1 MSFANSKALTVKDF
15 KERISSFKESD
26 LVFQSRNSDGK
37 LINKNF
43 KDIIESMEG
52 LADDT
57 IIDKSLRIDAD
68 GNIFSTAES
77 RELFNN
83 MFRNF
88 SSSTLGRLFGLTD
101 VRLDQDKAAFATFK
115 ALSTG
120 KEAGYEIGNEIGNT
134 ILMNSKVAIA
144 NPTTGKA
151 KLFETTIDK
160 FGNLVMSDA
169 IAEGKLRDN
178 RHGKS
183 ARLVKEMVG
192 TNKDILTANDSDWAQ
207 ALDLQQ
213 SGAPS
218 VFAKLKSKL
227 NAKDNHEATN
237 NILKRQKHFFSSEL
251 ATEEKILKASQAN
264 LIANGEE
271 LTTEALLQAQTQTA
285 NRVLKDQKEVSSMLN
300 SLTAFNQVSDESIAS
315 LIASGNINDSTALE
329 MLNILNNKEYS
340 NAEELLNIISQNGDI
355 HFFNKDLENIVKKGL
370 TNSDYIESMQNISQI
385 GTKSILGQS
394 ISTTNV
400 MDIEQVIRRETLKEV
415 LLRESGGGVKEGI
428 NHFEQVIQNS
438 NLSPEQSKNLRY
450 LGN

>member
-1 MSFANSKALTVKDF
+1 MLESKKQSDTLYSKFDKFIKDVFNLDIDSEMSFANSKALTVKDF

-43 KDIIESMEG
+43 KDIIKSMEG

-83 MFRNF
+83 MFRDF

-151 KLFETTIDK
+151 KLFETTIDD

-192 TNKDILTANDSDWAQ
+192 TNKDILTTNDSD
-207 ALDLQQ
+207 
-213 SGAPS
+213 
-218 VFAKLKSKL
+218 
-227 NAKDNHEATN
+227 
-237 NILKRQKHFFSSEL
+237 
-251 ATEEKILKASQAN
+251 
-264 LIANGEE
+264 
-271 LTTEALLQAQTQTA
+271 
-285 NRVLKDQKEVSSMLN
+285 
-300 SLTAFNQVSDESIAS
+300 
-315 LIASGNINDSTALE
+315 
-329 MLNILNNKEYS
+329 
-340 NAEELLNIISQNGDI
+340 
-355 HFFNKDLENIVKKGL
+355 
-370 TNSDYIESMQNISQI
+370 
-385 GTKSILGQS
+385 
-394 ISTTNV
+394 
-400 MDIEQVIRRETLKEV
+400 
-415 LLRESGGGVKEGI
+415 
-428 NHFEQVIQNS
+428 
-438 NLSPEQSKNLRY
+438 
-450 LGN
+450 